1 MWNLHGVMLRLF
13 SDTIWHCVKHDD
25 EHTCSFPLPQHAE
38 QTFTLIL
45 PAALYMKSLQ
55 FSATDVSVRAP
66 MKGAAKCDKH
76 CELQNSVSRQGLEHI
91 LYFWDILKS
100 MSTSVSPLHCFNNYL
115 C

>member
-45 PAALYMKSLQ
+45 AAALYMKSLQ

-76 CELQNSVSRQGLEHI
+76 CELQNSVNQ
-91 LYFWDILKS
+91 
-100 MSTSVSPLHCFNNYL
+100 
-115 C
+115 